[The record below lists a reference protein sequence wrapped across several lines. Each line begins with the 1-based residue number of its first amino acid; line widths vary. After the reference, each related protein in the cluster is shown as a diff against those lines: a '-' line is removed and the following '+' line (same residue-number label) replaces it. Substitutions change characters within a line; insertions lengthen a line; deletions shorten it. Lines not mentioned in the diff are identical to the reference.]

1 MLVTVA
7 VLSFFSLQKVARGKS
22 ENFRV
27 LSTKS
32 QACERLITSLDSK
45 IEQPSKQS
53 KDQRG
58 EVGRKGKI
66 SPLRQ
71 TIFSTCERRKR
82 KELFGSPLLSS

>member
-1 MLVTVA
+1 ML
-7 VLSFFSLQKVARGKS
+7 L
-22 ENFRV
+22 
-27 LSTKS
+27 TKS
-32 QACERLITSLDSK
+32 RACELLITSLDSK
-45 IEQPSKQS
+45 IEHPSKQS